1 MRSIKR
7 IKLSSRYKKS
17 FRVLDPQIQEKA
29 IEKIN
34 IFRENPFDSRLK
46 THKLH
51 GKDRDCWAFWI
62 DYKFRIK
69 FTFLSDNEVLFLDIG
84 AHNIYE

>member
-7 IKLSSRYKKS
+7 IKISSRYKKS

-34 IFRENPFDSRLK
+34 IFRENPFDSKLK

-51 GKDRDCWAFWI
+51 GKDKDCWAFWI
-62 DYKFRIK
+62 DYRYRIK
-69 FTFLSDNEVLFLDIG
+69 FTFLSENEVLFLDIG
-84 AHNIYE
+84 THNIYK

>member
-7 IKLSSRYKKS
+7 IKISSRYKKS
-17 FRVLDPQIQEKA
+17 FRVLDSQIQEKA

-62 DYKFRIK
+62 DYRYRIK
-69 FTFLSDNEVLFLDIG
+69 FTFL
-84 AHNIYE
+84 